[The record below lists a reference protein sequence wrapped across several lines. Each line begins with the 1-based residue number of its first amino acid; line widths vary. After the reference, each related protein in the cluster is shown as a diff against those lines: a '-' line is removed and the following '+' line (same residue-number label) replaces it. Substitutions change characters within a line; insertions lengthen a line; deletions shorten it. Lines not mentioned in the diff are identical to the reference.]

1 MVATLVRRRSVGS
14 SDPSAAPTGA
24 QGAIAVPHAAAD
36 VTMRVLYDA
45 FFALHHG
52 CLLRLLHGQ
61 VQPSEVEDLAIEI
74 WIDVRR
80 RLPGQVMSFAAMR
93 GDELQT
99 RSRAWVLAFG
109 RLRALRWRRDR
120 ARRREDLGAVALTDV
135 RDEGDGHDALLTR
148 RSTAMAVHRALALI
162 PDARE
167 RALLEEI
174 YFADRSLADAARA
187 RGWDESRL
195 RRALHSAESSMK
207 RTLLRLRVAP

>member
-1 MVATLVRRRSVGS
+1 MVDTFVRRSTSGTS
-14 SDPSAAPTGA
+14 APSAAPTDA
-24 QGAIAVPHAAAD
+24 QGAIVVPHSDDA
-36 VTMRVLYDA
+36 TMRVLYDA
-45 FFALHHG
+45 FFASHHR
-52 CLLRLLHGQ
+52 CLLRLLRGQ
-61 VQPSEVEDLAIEI
+61 VHPSEVEDLAIEI
-74 WIDVRR
+74 WIDVLR
-80 RLPGQVMSFAAMR
+80 RLPGQVMAFTAMR

-120 ARRREDLGAVALTDV
+120 ARRREDLGVEALVDV

-148 RSTAMAVHRALALI
+148 RSTAMAVHRALSLI

-174 YFADRSLADAARA
+174 YFADRSLAAAARA

-195 RRALHSAESSMK
+195 RRALHSAEGTMR
-207 RTLLRLRVAP
+207 RTLLRLHVAP